1 MGDFAEGDLAKFLAG
16 GRRGGDGG
24 GLATAATAAGLRHAG
39 RLRRRGGDDGLF
51 VLRILGFRFGA
62 GFLGLERE
70 QALPVGNRDLVVV
83 WVDFPEC
90 EEAVPA
96 AAIFNEGGLQRGF
109 NPHHF
114 GEVDIAFQLPLR

>member
-1 MGDFAEGDLAKFLAG
+1 M
-16 GRRGGDGG
+16 
-24 GLATAATAAGLRHAG
+24 
-39 RLRRRGGDDGLF
+39 F